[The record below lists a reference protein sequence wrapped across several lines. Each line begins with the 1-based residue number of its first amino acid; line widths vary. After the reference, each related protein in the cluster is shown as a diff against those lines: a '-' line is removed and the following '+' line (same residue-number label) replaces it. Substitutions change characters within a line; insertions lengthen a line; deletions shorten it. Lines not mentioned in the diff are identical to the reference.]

1 MTFRCPNRLYLT
13 PVKGDEHHAE
23 PSFGTREDWSAARK
37 ALLEREQELG
47 KVDEELAK
55 RFLLASSTPS
65 YDLPVALAIV
75 IAPPSVPGLVVP
87 MRVTFVSD
95 DAFVA
100 SR

>member
-1 MTFRCPNRLYLT
+1 MPNHHS
-13 PVKGDEHHAE
+13 EHGRIGR
-23 PSFGTREDWSAARK
+23 PARK
-37 ALLEREQELG
+37 ALLEREQEL
-47 KVDEELAK
+47 A
-55 RFLLASSTPS
+55 RSTRSWRSASCSLPSTPS

>member
-1 MTFRCPNRLYLT
+1 MPNHK
-13 PVKGDEHHAE
+13 V
-23 PSFGTREDWSAARK
+23 GTREEWSAARK
-37 ALLEREQELG
+37 ALLEREQEW
-47 KVDEELAK
+47 A
-55 RFLLASSTPS
+55 RSTRSWRSASCSLPSSPS

>member
-1 MTFRCPNRLYLT
+1 MPNHHS
-13 PVKGDEHHAE
+13 EHGRIGRQHARHC
-23 PSFGTREDWSAARK
+23 SSGSRSWARSTRSWRSASCS
-37 ALLEREQELG
+37 LP
-47 KVDEELAK
+47 
-55 RFLLASSTPS
+55 STPS